1 MLCMYAVNVDKCV
14 FMYTKRESEDTDK
27 TNPKI
32 RRNNEKEEKNTGTED
47 VESLSRPQTSQNL
60 WTGLC

>member
-1 MLCMYAVNVDKCV
+1 MYVVNVDKCV
-14 FMYTKRESEDTDK
+14 IMYIKRESEDTDK
-27 TNPKI
+27 TNPRI

-47 VESLSRPQTSQNL
+47 VERLSRPQTSQNL